1 MKRGRLWLGLVV
13 ATVALAIAAWT
24 VGAPAQRPVVINQT
38 AVPPLP
44 ALDPE
49 RVTEG
54 AALYAQQCARCH
66 GSALEGTANWKQRLE
81 DGSYPPPP
89 HDNTGHTW
97 HHSDAVLLGI
107 ITNGGDPAYNSRMP
121 AFKDVLSE
129 TQMVAILEFFKS
141 RWGNEEREFQW
152 WISATGSDIPK

>member
-1 MKRGRLWLGLVV
+1 MLMAAVGLAV
-13 ATVALAIAAWT
+13 LAWA
-24 VGAPAQRPVVINQT
+24 VGASANQPVVINAT

-66 GSALEGTANWKQRLE
+66 GNALEGTANWKQRLE
-81 DGSYPPPP
+81 DSSFPPPP
-89 HDNTGHTW
+89 HDNSGHTW
-97 HHSDAVLLGI
+97 HHSDAVLLEI

-121 AFKDVLSE
+121 AFKDQLSE
-129 TQMVAILEFFKS
+129 AQVVAILEFFKS
-141 RWGNEEREFQW
+141 RWGQEEREFQW
-152 WISATGSDIPK
+152 WMTVTGSDSPK